1 MRWHLISG
9 TKTKCLRSR
18 VSKTPLAVSAGRCG
32 HTVYSFFV
40 NVASHEFLPLFLRR
54 YLFLCYAM
62 LFYAKFPSHEASVL
76 PRLPAAPCSALPPR
90 KRVNPNPHTRL
101 FLSILGSTIR
111 TPSLAITKCI
121 VKKSRKYI
129 YLSNRPVHADP
140 RMPCSLQMRSSLMPC
155 SRLRSSQ
162 FMPS

>member
-1 MRWHLISG
+1 VLTQPRLEDASCRIG
-9 TKTKCLRSR
+9 R
-18 VSKTPLAVSAGRCG
+18 AVR
-32 HTVYSFFV
+32 T
-40 NVASHEFLPLFLRR
+40 RR
-54 YLFLCYAM
+54 YIPSSTLHLTNSYHCSCAVPIPILCYAM

-76 PRLPAAPCSALPPR
+76 PRLPAAPCVLPAVPPR

-162 FMPS
+162 FVPS

>member
-1 MRWHLISG
+1 VL
-9 TKTKCLRSR
+9 
-18 VSKTPLAVSAGRCG
+18 SAGRCG
-32 HTVYSFFV
+32 HDGI
-40 NVASHEFLPLFLRR
+40 FLLRQR
-54 YLFLCYAM
+54 CISRIPTIVPAQYLFLYYAM
-62 LFYAKFPSHEASVL
+62 LFYAKFPSHSVL
-76 PRLPAAPCSALPPR
+76 PRLPAAPCVLPAVPPR